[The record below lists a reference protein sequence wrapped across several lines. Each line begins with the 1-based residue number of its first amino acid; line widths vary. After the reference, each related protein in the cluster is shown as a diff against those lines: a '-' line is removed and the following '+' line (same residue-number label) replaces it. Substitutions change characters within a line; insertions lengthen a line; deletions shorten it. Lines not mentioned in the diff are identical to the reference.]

1 MAAISPT
8 RPTTA
13 FDFTPDQHGRL
24 RPRPLQVKTQTVF
37 TLTTGSD
44 APYDVWISETLS
56 VGKTRRSRPT
66 LPCSS
71 HQIRSG
77 LSRPAFPPKDTP
89 CSQQFRHRSINDTS
103 ARSTDRRSPDPNDD
117 FPQTPRI
124 LDPHSP
130 ATNRNCAVAGEYCC
144 CPSPANDFH
153 HSSAGCPPR
162 TSRRHDDPGSQPGWS
177 Q

>member
-13 FDFTPDQHGRL
+13 FDSTPDHRGRL
-24 RPRPLQVKTQTVF
+24 RPGPLQVKTQTVF
-37 TLTTGSD
+37 TLTTGSA

-66 LPCSS
+66 TLPRSS
-71 HQIRSG
+71 HRIRFG
-77 LSRPAFPPKDTP
+77 LPRPASLPKHS

-117 FPQTPRI
+117 FPQTPWI

-130 ATNRNCAVAGEYCC
+130 SSNRNCAVDGEYCC

-153 HSSAGCPPR
+153 HSSAGCPSR